1 MSRSPGK
8 AHHGQQGADGPVV
21 EAGGGLP
28 ARGASYWPPGL
39 WPGCAP
45 LPLWLLDLS
54 PSPLTGGE
62 GPGCTMR
69 GSAGPAPGQT
79 PPLRV
84 NSALVKVSP
93 LLRLF
98 FPLNPTGEAGN
109 LVGRRP
115 GVWGELGTLG
125 LCDLDAS
132 HPTPE
137 LRCQDRVTSPSA
149 SRASGEFWLTRG
161 SCHPSIL
168 QGSWAPSSAW
178 QGAPHLLSAPWSE
191 RAPDAR

>member
-1 MSRSPGK
+1 MCPPPPVAPGPFPQPADWQRRTGVHHAGECRSRSG
-8 AHHGQQGADGPVV
+8 
-21 EAGGGLP
+21 
-28 ARGASYWPPGL
+28 R
-39 WPGCAP
+39 
-45 LPLWLLDLS
+45 
-54 PSPLTGGE
+54 
-62 GPGCTMR
+62 
-69 GSAGPAPGQT
+69 T

-84 NSALVKVSP
+84 NSALVEVSP

-137 LRCQDRVTSPSA
+137 LRCPDRVTSPSA
-149 SRASGEFWLTRG
+149 SGASRELWLARG
-161 SCHPSIL
+161 SCPPLHPAGRLGPIL
-168 QGSWAPSSAW
+168 SLAGGPASPSRPVERTCPRRTLSGTAPSPVCGVPAVSVF
-178 QGAPHLLSAPWSE
+178 L
-191 RAPDAR
+191 